1 MEDITNS
8 NHNKAQA
15 EKHKEKTYIT
25 ELNTGHITVKF
36 QKTKK
41 TEQSDIQMKT
51 KMKKQPKKQNLFCN
65 QKQLQN
71 SQVQ

>member
-1 MEDITNS
+1 MEDMTNS

-41 TEQSDIQMKT
+41 IEDS
-51 KMKKQPKKQNLFCN
+51 KMQPE
-65 QKQLQN
+65 
-71 SQVQ
+71 